1 MFVAPMADQ
10 LFTARPAGAIL
21 FSSSRLRRSV
31 LPKVWSGLV
40 WSAAADPE
48 DLVFQK
54 LSKQTGADV
63 TSARNV
69 FPIRQVLSALERL

>member
-1 MFVAPMADQ
+1 MGVQQQQTQKICASKSLVCSD
-10 LFTARPAGAIL
+10 LVSRSRP
-21 FSSSRLRRSV
+21 RN
-31 LPKVWSGLV
+31 SGL
-40 WSAAADPE
+40 P
-48 DLVFQK
+48 K